1 MADDVRAATQ
11 TARGASRVLA
21 QATES
26 ERNAALEAMALAI
39 ESRSEEILA
48 ANTEDMEAASVL
60 LDTGKLSQ
68 ALVDRM
74 KLSAS
79 KIINTI
85 VLGVRSV
92 AGQPDPIGH
101 TQAAKELD
109 KGLKL
114 YRVSVPIGVIGVV
127 FESRPDALVQIAT
140 LCLKS
145 GNAVLLKGGSE
156 CRNTNRVLGQILV
169 EATAG
174 LPGIPDGWLHVL
186 EARED
191 VQAILDLD
199 DCIDL
204 IIPRGGNELV
214 QHIMSNT
221 KIPVMGHADGICH
234 VYVDR
239 WADLDKANTIVLDAK
254 TDYPSACNAVE
265 TLLIHEQ
272 VAAEFLPKVTATLNE
287 AGVSL
292 RFDSKALEIVGE
304 GDAAADDDWATEYLD
319 LVLTI
324 KIVSD
329 LDEAIGHINT
339 YGSHHTEAIVTED
352 KGTASRFLQAV
363 DAASTLQ
370 NASTRFA
377 DGFRYGLG
385 AEVGISTNRLHSRGP
400 VGLEGLM
407 IYKYILKG
415 DGHVAGAYQ
424 GDDAKSFTHVD
435 LEEAWRPYQNE

>member
-1 MADDVRAATQ
+1 MADDIRAATR
-11 TARGASRVLA
+11 TARIASRVLA
-21 QATES
+21 QSSES
-26 ERNAALEAMALAI
+26 DRNAALEAMALAI
-39 ESRSEEILA
+39 ESRSDEILVANA
-48 ANTEDMEAASVL
+48 ADMEAADAL
-60 LDTGKLSQ
+60 LAEGKLSQ

-74 KLSAS
+74 KLSDL
-79 KIINTI
+79 KIANAI
-85 VLGVRSV
+85 VIGVRSV

-101 TQAAKELD
+101 TQASTELD

-114 YRVSVPIGVIGVV
+114 YRVSVPIGVIGVI

-169 EATAG
+169 EATSG
-174 LPGIPDGWLHVL
+174 LPGIPECWLHVL
-186 EARED
+186 EAREE

-204 IIPRGGNELV
+204 VIPRGGNELV
-214 QHIMSNT
+214 QHIMANT

-239 WADLDKANTIVLDAK
+239 WADLEKADRIVLDAK

-265 TLLIHEQ
+265 TVLVHES
-272 VAAEFLPKVTATLNE
+272 VADEFVPKVQQTMAE

-292 RFDSKALEIVGE
+292 KYDAASLYIVGE
-304 GDAAADDDWATEYLD
+304 GDAATDDDWSTEYLD
-319 LVLTI
+319 MVLAV
-324 KIVSD
+324 KVVRG
-329 LDEAIGHINT
+329 LDEAVDHVNQF
-339 YGSHHTEAIVTED
+339 GSHHTESIITED
-352 KGTASRFLQAV
+352 KASASKFLQAV
-363 DAASTLQ
+363 DAASVLH

-407 IYKYILKG
+407 IYKYVLKG
-415 DGHVAGAYQ
+415 DGHVAGDYQ
-424 GDDAKSFTHVD
+424 GDDAKAFTHETLDEV
-435 LEEAWRPYQNE
+435 WRPYSGA

>member
-1 MADDVRAATQ
+1 MVDDIRAATR
-11 TARGASRVLA
+11 TARLASRVLA
-21 QATES
+21 QASES

-39 ESRSEEILA
+39 ESRSDEILE
-48 ANTEDMEAASVL
+48 ANDRDMETADVL
-60 LDTGKLSQ
+60 LVRGKLSQ
-68 ALVDRM
+68 ALIDRM
-74 KLSAS
+74 KLSVA
-79 KIINTI
+79 KIANPI
-85 VLGVRSV
+85 VVGVRSV
-92 AGQPDPIGH
+92 AGQPDLIGH
-101 TQAAKELD
+101 TQAATELD

-114 YRVSVPIGVIGVV
+114 YRVSVPIGVIGVI

-156 CRNTNRVLGQILV
+156 CRYSNRILGQILV
-169 EATAG
+169 ESTSG

-186 EARED
+186 EAREE
-191 VQAILDLD
+191 VQTILDLD

-204 IIPRGGNELV
+204 IIPRGGNALV

-239 WADLDKANTIVLDAK
+239 WADLEKAAQIVLDAK

-265 TLLIHEQ
+265 TLLVHEKI
-272 VAAEFLPKVTATLNE
+272 AAEFLP
-287 AGVSL
+287 
-292 RFDSKALEIVGE
+292 
-304 GDAAADDDWATEYLD
+304 DAAAALKAAGVELRVDGRSLDILGEGSAATDNDWATEYLD
-319 LVLTI
+319 LVLAVKVVDDI
-324 KIVSD
+324 
-329 LDEAIGHINT
+329 DEAIDHVNQ

-352 KGTASRFLQAV
+352 KRAASQFIQAV

-407 IYKYILKG
+407 IYKYVLKG
-415 DGHVAGAYQ
+415 DGHVAGSYQ
-424 GDDAKSFTHVD
+424 GEDAKAFTHIS
-435 LEEAWRPYQNE
+435 LEETWVPYLND

>member
-1 MADDVRAATQ
+1 MADDIRAASQ
-11 TARGASRVLA
+11 MARLASRVLA
-21 QATES
+21 HSTES

-39 ESRSEEILA
+39 SSRAGDILE
-48 ANTEDMEAASVL
+48 ANALDMATAGQMIAQ
-60 LDTGKLSQ
+60 GKLSQ
-68 ALVDRM
+68 ALLDRM
-74 KLSAS
+74 KLTDA
-79 KIINTI
+79 KISNTI
-85 VLGVRSV
+85 VVGVRSV
-92 AGQPDPIGH
+92 AAQPNPIGH
-101 TQAAKELD
+101 TQAATELD

-114 YRVSVPIGVIGVV
+114 YRVSVPIGVIGVI

-156 CRNTNRVLGQILV
+156 CRNTNRILGQILV
-169 EATAG
+169 EATSG

-186 EARED
+186 EAREE

-214 QHIMSNT
+214 QHVMANT

-234 VYVDR
+234 VYIDR
-239 WADLDKANTIVLDAK
+239 WANLIKADQIVLDAK

-265 TLLIHEQ
+265 TLLVHEK
-272 VAAEFLPKVTATLNE
+272 VAAEFLPMAKKTME
-287 AGVSL
+287 GAGVEL
-292 RFDSKALEIVGE
+292 RLDRKSLEILGE
-304 GDAAADDDWATEYLD
+304 GTPASEADWSTEYLD
-319 LVLTI
+319 LVLSI
-324 KIVSD
+324 KVVGD
-329 LDEAIGHINT
+329 VEEAIDHANR

-363 DAASTLQ
+363 DAASIFQ

-415 DGHVAGAYQ
+415 DGHVASAYNGEGA
-424 GDDAKSFTHVD
+424 KEFTHVP
-435 LEEAWRPYQNE
+435 LEETWTPYSND

>member
-1 MADDVRAATQ
+1 MADDIRAAAQ
-11 TARGASRVLA
+11 TARLASRVLA
-21 QATES
+21 QATGS
-26 ERNAALEAMALAI
+26 ERSAALEAMALAI
-39 ESRSEEILA
+39 QSRSTEVLDANALDMAAADELLA
-48 ANTEDMEAASVL
+48 Q
-60 LDTGKLSQ
+60 GKLSQ
-68 ALVDRM
+68 ALIDRM
-74 KLSAS
+74 KLSES
-79 KIINTI
+79 KIANTI
-85 VLGVRSV
+85 IIGVRSV

-101 TQAAKELD
+101 TQAATELD

-169 EATAG
+169 EATSG
-174 LPGIPDGWLHVL
+174 LPGIPDGWLHML
-186 EARED
+186 EAREE

-214 QHIMSNT
+214 QHIMANT

-239 WADLDKANTIVLDAK
+239 WADLKKANEIVLDAK

-265 TLLIHEQ
+265 TMLVHGK
-272 VAAEFLPKVTATLNE
+272 VADAFLPLARKTLE
-287 AGVSL
+287 AAGVEL
-292 RFDSKALEIVGE
+292 RLDQRSLEILGK
-304 GDAAADDDWATEYLD
+304 GTAASENDWATEYLD
-319 LVLTI
+319 LILSV
-324 KIVSD
+324 KVVSD
-329 LDEAIGHINT
+329 VEEAIDHANR

-415 DGHVAGAYQ
+415 DGHVAGTYQ
-424 GDDAKSFTHVD
+424 GEDPKSFTHVT
-435 LEEAWRPYQNE
+435 LEEEWIPYSID

>member
-1 MADDVRAATQ
+1 MADDIRAATR
-11 TARGASRVLA
+11 TARLASRVLA
-21 QATES
+21 QASEG

-39 ESRSEEILA
+39 ESRADEILEANDLDMA
-48 ANTEDMEAASVL
+48 AADKL
-60 LDTGKLSQ
+60 LAEGKLSQ

-74 KLSAS
+74 KLSKS
-79 KIINTI
+79 KISNTI
-85 VLGVRSV
+85 VVGVRSV
-92 AGQPDPIGH
+92 AGQPDPIGQ
-101 TQAAKELD
+101 TQAATELD

-114 YRVSVPIGVIGVV
+114 YRVSVPIGVIGVI

-156 CRNTNRVLGQILV
+156 CRNTNRVLGRILV
-169 EATAG
+169 EATEG
-174 LPGIPDGWLHVL
+174 LPGIPEGWMHVL
-186 EARED
+186 EAREE

-214 QHIMSNT
+214 QHIMANT

-239 WADLDKANTIVLDAK
+239 WADLDKAEKIVLDAK

-265 TLLIHEQ
+265 TLLVHES
-272 VAAEFLPKVTATLNE
+272 VASEFLPRAAETLHE
-287 AGVSL
+287 AGVAL
-292 RFDSKALEIVGE
+292 RLDPAALSIVSDGT
-304 GDAAADDDWATEYLD
+304 AASEEDWSTEYLD
-319 LVLTI
+319 LVLSV
-324 KIVSD
+324 KVVKD
-329 LDEAIGHINT
+329 LDEAVDHINQ
-339 YGSHHTEAIVTED
+339 YGSHHTESIVTED
-352 KGTASRFLQAV
+352 RRSASRFIQAV
-363 DAASTLQ
+363 DAASTLH

-385 AEVGISTNRLHSRGP
+385 AEVGISTNRIHSRGP

-407 IYKYILKG
+407 IYKYVLVG

-424 GDDAKSFTHVD
+424 GENAKSFTHQAI
-435 LEEAWRPYQNE
+435 EEEWRPSEL

>member
-1 MADDVRAATQ
+1 MADDIRAATR
-11 TARGASRVLA
+11 TARVASRVLA

-39 ESRSEEILA
+39 DSRSDEILA
-48 ANTEDMEAASVL
+48 ANAQDMEAADAL
-60 LDTGKLSQ
+60 LEDGKLSR
-68 ALVDRM
+68 ALVNRM
-74 KLSAS
+74 KLDAS
-79 KIINTI
+79 KIANTI
-85 VLGVRSV
+85 VVGVRSV
-92 AGQPDPIGH
+92 ASQPDPIGH
-101 TQAAKELD
+101 TLAATELD
-109 KGLKL
+109 RGLKL
-114 YRVSVPIGVIGVV
+114 YRVSVPIGVIGVI

-156 CRNTNRVLGQILV
+156 CRHTNRVLGQILV

-186 EARED
+186 EAREE

-214 QHIMSNT
+214 QHIMANT

-239 WADLDKANTIVLDAK
+239 WADLDKAARIVLDAK

-265 TLLIHEQ
+265 TLLVHEQ
-272 VAAEFLPKVTATLNE
+272 VAAEFLPTAAKTLSD
-287 AGVSL
+287 AGVQL
-292 RFDSKALEIVGE
+292 RLDAKALAILGDGE
-304 GDAAADDDWATEYLD
+304 SATAEDWATEYLD
-319 LVLTI
+319 LVLAV
-324 KIVSD
+324 KVVAD
-329 LDEAIGHINT
+329 LDEAVGHINE
-339 YGSHHTEAIVTED
+339 YGSHHTESIVTED
-352 KGTASRFLQAV
+352 RDSASRFLQAV
-363 DAASTLQ
+363 DAASVLH

-407 IYKYILKG
+407 IYKYVLKG
-415 DGHVAGAYQ
+415 DGHVAGDYQ
-424 GDDAKSFTHVD
+424 GDNAKSFTHVSLD
-435 LEEAWRPYQNE
+435 EEWHP

>member
-1 MADDVRAATQ
+1 
-11 TARGASRVLA
+11 
-21 QATES
+21 
-26 ERNAALEAMALAI
+26 MALAI
-39 ESRSEEILA
+39 ESRSDEILE
-48 ANTEDMEAASVL
+48 ANARDMEAADAL
-60 LDTGKLSQ
+60 LAEGKLSQ
-68 ALVDRM
+68 ALIDRM
-74 KLSAS
+74 KLSVA
-79 KIINTI
+79 KIANPI
-85 VLGVRSV
+85 VVGVRSV
-92 AGQPDPIGH
+92 AGQPDLIGH
-101 TQAAKELD
+101 TQAATELD

-114 YRVSVPIGVIGVV
+114 YRVSVPIGVIGVI

-156 CRNTNRVLGQILV
+156 CRYSNRILGQILV
-169 EATAG
+169 EATSG

-186 EARED
+186 EAREE

-234 VYVDR
+234 VYVDL
-239 WADLDKANTIVLDAK
+239 WANLEKATQIVIDAK

-265 TLLIHEQ
+265 TLLVHEKI
-272 VAAEFLPKVTATLNE
+272 AAEFLPAAAAALKA
-287 AGVSL
+287 AGVELRVDGRSL
-292 RFDSKALEIVGE
+292 DILGE
-304 GDAAADDDWATEYLD
+304 GRAATDDDWATEYLD
-319 LVLTI
+319 LVLAVKVVDDI
-324 KIVSD
+324 
-329 LDEAIGHINT
+329 DEAIDHVNR

-352 KGTASRFLQAV
+352 KRAASQFIQAV

-407 IYKYILKG
+407 IYKYVLKG
-415 DGHVAGAYQ
+415 DGHVAGSYQ
-424 GDDAKSFTHVD
+424 GEDAKAFTHIPLDEMWV
-435 LEEAWRPYQNE
+435 PYLND

>member
-1 MADDVRAATQ
+1 MADDIRAATQ
-11 TARGASRVLA
+11 TSRLASRILA
-21 QATES
+21 QASES

-39 ESRSEEILA
+39 ESRSDEILE
-48 ANTEDMEAASVL
+48 ANARDMEAADAL
-60 LDTGKLSQ
+60 LAEGKLSQ
-68 ALVDRM
+68 ALIDRM
-74 KLSAS
+74 KLSVA
-79 KIINTI
+79 KIANPI
-85 VLGVRSV
+85 VVGVRSV
-92 AGQPDPIGH
+92 AGQPDLIGH
-101 TQAAKELD
+101 TQAATELD

-114 YRVSVPIGVIGVV
+114 YRVSVPIGVIGVI

-156 CRNTNRVLGQILV
+156 CRYSNRILGQILV
-169 EATAG
+169 EATSG

-186 EARED
+186 EAREE

-234 VYVDR
+234 VYVDL
-239 WADLDKANTIVLDAK
+239 WANLEKATQIVIDAK

-265 TLLIHEQ
+265 TLLVHEKI
-272 VAAEFLPKVTATLNE
+272 AAEFLPAAAAALKA
-287 AGVSL
+287 AGVELRVDGRSL
-292 RFDSKALEIVGE
+292 DILGE
-304 GDAAADDDWATEYLD
+304 GRAATDDDWATEYLD
-319 LVLTI
+319 LVLAVKVVDDI
-324 KIVSD
+324 
-329 LDEAIGHINT
+329 DEAIDHVNR

-352 KGTASRFLQAV
+352 KRAASQFIQAV

-407 IYKYILKG
+407 IYKYVLKG
-415 DGHVAGAYQ
+415 DGHVAGSYQ
-424 GDDAKSFTHVD
+424 GEDAKAFTHIPLDEMWV
-435 LEEAWRPYQNE
+435 PYLND

>member
-1 MADDVRAATQ
+1 MADDIRAATQ
-11 TARGASRVLA
+11 TARLASRVLA
-21 QATES
+21 QASES

-39 ESRSEEILA
+39 QSRSREILE
-48 ANTEDMEAASVL
+48 ANARDMEAADAL
-60 LDTGKLSQ
+60 LAQGKLSQ
-68 ALVDRM
+68 ALIDRM
-74 KLSAS
+74 KLSEA
-79 KIINTI
+79 KIANPI
-85 VLGVRSV
+85 VVGVRSV
-92 AGQPDPIGH
+92 AGQPDLIGH
-101 TQAAKELD
+101 TQAATELD

-114 YRVSVPIGVIGVV
+114 YRVSVPIGVIGVI

-156 CRNTNRVLGQILV
+156 CRYTNRILGQILV
-169 EATAG
+169 EATSG

-186 EARED
+186 EAREE

-239 WADLDKANTIVLDAK
+239 WADQEKATQIVLDAK

-265 TLLIHEQ
+265 TLLVHEKIAGEFVPV
-272 VAAEFLPKVTATLNE
+272 VAAALKA
-287 AGVSL
+287 AGVELRVDSRSL
-292 RFDSKALEIVGE
+292 DILGE
-304 GDAAADDDWATEYLD
+304 GTAATDDDWATEYLD
-319 LVLTI
+319 LVLAVKVVDDI
-324 KIVSD
+324 
-329 LDEAIGHINT
+329 DEAIDHVNR

-352 KGTASRFLQAV
+352 KRAASLFIQAV

-407 IYKYILKG
+407 IYKYVLKG
-415 DGHVAGAYQ
+415 DGHVAGSYQ
-424 GDDAKSFTHVD
+424 GEDAKAFTHIP
-435 LEEAWRPYQNE
+435 LEETWVPYVND

>member
-1 MADDVRAATQ
+1 MADDIRVATR
-11 TARGASRVLA
+11 TARLASRVLA
-21 QATES
+21 QAPES
-26 ERNAALEAMALAI
+26 ERNAGLEAMALAI
-39 ESRSEEILA
+39 ESRRNEILDANA
-48 ANTEDMEAASVL
+48 ADMELANAL
-60 LDTGKLSQ
+60 LADGKLNH
-68 ALVDRM
+68 ALIDRM
-74 KLSAS
+74 QLSDS
-79 KIINTI
+79 KIANTI
-85 VLGVRSV
+85 VVGVRSV
-92 AGQPDPIGH
+92 AGQPDPIGL
-101 TQAAKELD
+101 TQAATELD

-114 YRVSVPIGVIGVV
+114 YRVSVPIGVLGVI

-174 LPGIPDGWLHVL
+174 LPGLPDGWLHVL
-186 EARED
+186 EAREE

-239 WADLDKANTIVLDAK
+239 WADLEKATRIIVDAK

-265 TLLIHEQ
+265 TVLVHEK
-272 VAAEFLPKVTATLNE
+272 VAGEFLPSLSAALKAQ
-287 AGVSL
+287 GVAL
-292 RFDSKALEIVGE
+292 RLDSSSRNIVGE
-304 GDAAADDDWATEYLD
+304 GDAATEEDWATEYLD
-319 LVLTI
+319 LVLAI
-324 KIVSD
+324 KVVGE
-329 LDEAIGHINT
+329 LDEAIDHINH
-339 YGSHHTEAIVTED
+339 YGSHHTESIVTED
-352 KGTASRFLQAV
+352 KGSASRFLQAV
-363 DAASTLQ
+363 DAASTLH

-407 IYKYILKG
+407 IYKYILRG
-415 DGHVAGAYQ
+415 DGHVAGSYQ
-424 GDDAKSFTHVD
+424 GNDARSFMHIPLDET
-435 LEEAWRPYQNE
+435 WTPYSGS